1 MYQGSIE
8 RTVRTPQRELTQ
20 QTNLL
25 RARVNGH
32 PPLWRQSG
40 EQIRDFFALQ
50 MDAGRSFAVALV
62 EQRKRA
68 IGVRL

>member
-32 PPLWRQSG
+32 PPPWRQSG

-50 MDAGRSFAVALV
+50 MDAKRSRAVALV
-62 EQRKRA
+62 EQQKNV
-68 IGVRL
+68 IGVRP